1 MLKKYIYI
9 IILFS
14 LSVFSAFLIFDYSFK
29 VNVHKLLITSYD
41 KLISK
46 EKKYEIYQDK
56 IDQGYL
62 SSKFGEL
69 KLTKIKLSEKDFNVP
84 LGYIELV
91 KNNIVFFRTD
101 GDLIIL
107 DKDFNK
113 QKIKNNITNYF
124 NKDLD
129 EKYYENKEYPFD
141 PFVINPIRDILYHE
155 GFLYVVL
162 LSKEIIDQRL
172 GYTTIVLKGKFNL
185 NNIDFEYFFKP
196 DHFAF
201 GKIDT
206 WHTGGRLAVD
216 DKNKFFLAVPDYGK
230 INLINNKKSI
240 FGKVIKIKS
249 INDYEIISQG
259 HRNPQGLYFDM
270 DEKILLESE
279 HGPASGDEVNIIKKD
294 KNYGWPSTS
303 IGTHDDYVKFHNHSK
318 KGFEEPAYA
327 WTPHS
332 SGASQITKVN
342 HSSKFKFKDH
352 YIVSTLSGKNYYYG
366 NHLYIFKIEGNK
378 VKMKDKIYIADRV
391 RDIHYD
397 KNNDRIILSLE
408 NEESIAIIEVN

>member
-1 MLKKYIYI
+1 MSKKYIYL

-14 LSVFSAFLIFDYSFK
+14 SIIFVTFLFYDYRFK
-29 VNVHKLLITSYD
+29 INLHKFLITSYD
-41 KLISK
+41 KLTLK
-46 EKKYEIYQDK
+46 EKKYEKYKDK

-69 KLTKIKLSEKDFNVP
+69 KFTKIKLNEKDFNVP
-84 LGYIELV
+84 LGYIELI
-91 KNNIVFFRTD
+91 KNNIIFFRTN

-113 QKIKNNITNYF
+113 QNIINNIKNFF
-124 NKDLD
+124 NEDLD
-129 EKYYENKEYPFD
+129 KKYYENEVYPYD
-141 PFVINPIRDILYHE
+141 PFVINPIRDILYHN
-155 GFLYVVL
+155 GFLYIVI
-162 LSKEIIDQRL
+162 LSKEIINQRL
-172 GYTTIVLKGKFNL
+172 GYTTTILKGKFNL
-185 NNIDFEYFFKP
+185 DNIDFDFFFKP
-196 DHFAF
+196 NHFAF
-201 GKIDT
+201 GEIDT
-206 WHTGGRLAVD
+206 WHTGGRLIVD
-216 DKNKFFLAVPDYGK
+216 DKDNFFLAVPDYGK
-230 INLINNKKSI
+230 INLINDKKSI

-270 DEKILLESE
+270 NKKILLESE
-279 HGPASGDEVNIIKKD
+279 HGPSGGDEVNIIRKD

-303 IGTHDDYVKFHNHSK
+303 IGIHGVYVKFHNHSK

-327 WTPHS
+327 WSPHS

-342 HSSKFKFKDH
+342 YNSKFKFKDH

-366 NHLYIFKIEGNK
+366 NHLYIFKIENNK
-378 VKMKDKIYIADRV
+378 VQMKDKIYIADRV

-397 KNNDRIILSLE
+397 KTNDRIILSLE
-408 NEESIAIIEVN
+408 NQESIGIIEPN